1 MASVGSPLGER
12 DSVFTGSDRKE
23 QFKMFTSIEGQ
34 ERRIERLKGK
44 TQRGRG
50 KKRAEERGG
59 KKEQETKTEIH
70 KWLSWR

>member
-1 MASVGSPLGER
+1 
-12 DSVFTGSDRKE
+12 
-23 QFKMFTSIEGQ
+23 MFTSIEGQ

-50 KKRAEERGG
+50 KERAEERGG